1 MEQTTASDPREKR
14 GLGEEAA
21 RLWTQDFVYSPPIGG
36 PMKRSAVM
44 IGDVGAS
51 LALLATTLAVGF
63 GLGWIACSTW
73 RDNSS
78 KRIAPV

>member
-1 MEQTTASDPREKR
+1 MEQTTASDPREKG

-21 RLWTQDFVYSPPIGG
+21 RLWTQDFVYSPPIGE
-36 PMKRSAVM
+36 PMKR
-44 IGDVGAS
+44 GDVDAS

-73 RDNSS
+73 RENSS

>member
-14 GLGEEAA
+14 GLDEEAA
-21 RLWTQDFVYSPPIGG
+21 RLWTQDFVYSPPTGE
-36 PMKRSAVM
+36 PMKRSAV
-44 IGDVGAS
+44 
-51 LALLATTLAVGF
+51 ALLATTLAVGF

-73 RDNSS
+73 RENSS